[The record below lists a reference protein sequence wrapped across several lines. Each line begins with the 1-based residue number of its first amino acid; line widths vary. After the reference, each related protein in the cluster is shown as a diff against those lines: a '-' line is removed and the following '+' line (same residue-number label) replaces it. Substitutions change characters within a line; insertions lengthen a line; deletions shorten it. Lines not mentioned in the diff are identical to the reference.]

1 MAINVAGQRIA
12 SRISPPEKLAIYSS
26 WQQRRDARRR
36 PNGLQVTGQ
45 IIQHHNSITAA
56 STAAARGVAMNFRWV
71 GGSKTDEALLL
82 SISGFEFLV
91 LLFSTFLVPCGRLS
105 WLVSAFERTLKQHLE
120 SYRIVWDIF
129 TKKNHKTM
137 AIAEW
142 VVLSA
147 ISSVC
152 ENFIGYYCRRWHTG
166 SCCNGSRSSILIK
179 PKLTSRCP

>member
-71 GGSKTDEALLL
+71 GGGSKTDEALLL

-91 LLFSTFLVPCGRLS
+91 LLFPLFWFRAV
-105 WLVSAFERTLKQHLE
+105 
-120 SYRIVWDIF
+120 D
-129 TKKNHKTM
+129 
-137 AIAEW
+137 
-142 VVLSA
+142 
-147 ISSVC
+147 
-152 ENFIGYYCRRWHTG
+152 
-166 SCCNGSRSSILIK
+166 
-179 PKLTSRCP
+179 